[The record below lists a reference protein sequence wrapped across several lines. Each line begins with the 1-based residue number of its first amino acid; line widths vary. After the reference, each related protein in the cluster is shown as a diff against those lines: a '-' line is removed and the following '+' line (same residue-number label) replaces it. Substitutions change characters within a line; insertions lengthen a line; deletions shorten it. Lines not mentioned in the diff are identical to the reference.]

1 MLARSVVAA
10 FAAASVSTTFQTQFA
25 TTSREFSRRPQTS
38 RAAFRKLSILHQLGD
53 DDSPA
58 LRECAEPP
66 APHASAFQDS
76 NHRFA
81 RTYPIALAHLAESRE
96 TDTCLCNESRKAIVK
111 WRQRCARTESV
122 GNSCCPAHVDH
133 ACASRLR
140 NHTFLRELDR
150 QVDLRTRGDHF
161 RLHQETRRYRI
172 PVKESERQQ
181 RTRVHIRVAAQE

>member
-10 FAAASVSTTFQTQFA
+10 FAAASVSTTFRTQFA

-66 APHASAFQDS
+66 APNASPFQDS

-81 RTYPIALAHLAESRE
+81 RTSPIALAHLAESRE
-96 TDTCLCNESRKAIVK
+96 TDT
-111 WRQRCARTESV
+111 
-122 GNSCCPAHVDH
+122 
-133 ACASRLR
+133 
-140 NHTFLRELDR
+140 
-150 QVDLRTRGDHF
+150 
-161 RLHQETRRYRI
+161 
-172 PVKESERQQ
+172 
-181 RTRVHIRVAAQE
+181 